1 MHYLTDPLN
10 IKNVTVKVQDNYRMN
25 VPAFDLG
32 SSVIWGATAMMI
44 SELLALV
51 YPDLVIDIS

>member
-1 MHYLTDPLN
+1 LTDPIN
-10 IKNVTVKVQDNYRMN
+10 IKNVTVKVQDNYRIN

-32 SSVIWGATAMMI
+32 SAVIWGATAMMI